1 MTLFDGRT
9 ALVTGGA
16 KRVGLAIAQAL
27 EAEGARVLV
36 TSRTASGENAI
47 AADLSTREGVEAL
60 LAGLPPIDI
69 LVNSAANFIR
79 ARLGEVTWENFDD
92 TFALNLRAPFFL
104 SQTLGLRMQER
115 GWGRIVSI
123 ADVAATIPFPAW
135 LPYSISKAGIV
146 ALTRGL
152 AKALAPQVLVNAVAP
167 GPVLLPDEFDPADA
181 AQAVTPTLL
190 KRPGSAEEVART
202 VVFLAGS
209 DYVTGVTVPVDGGRL
224 LR

>member
-16 KRVGLAIAQAL
+16 KRVGLAIARAL

-60 LAGLPPIDI
+60 LAELPPIDI

-79 ARLGEVTWENFDD
+79 APLAEVTWENFDD

-104 SQTLGLRMQER
+104 SQTLGLRMQQR
-115 GWGRIVSI
+115 GWGRIVNI
-123 ADVAATIPFPAW
+123 ADIAATIPFPAW

-167 GPVLLPDEFDPADA
+167 GPVLLPDEFDPTEA
-181 AQAVTPTLL
+181 AQAVAPTLL